1 MENLHR
7 KHGGSPQASQR
18 TETETG
24 MAANAVP
31 GMEQRGGDKAAG
43 DALVKNLACPACEDS
58 GECGRC
64 EGNGKIFNEDEAL
77 PPWSICGDCQGS
89 GLCFECDE

>member
-1 MENLHR
+1 LEMGIAMKSVRDLIEELPPERQESVNKRAERL
-7 KHGGSPQASQR
+7 KQD
-18 TETETG
+18 ET
-24 MAANAVP
+24 
-31 GMEQRGGDKAAG
+31 
-43 DALVKNLACPACEDS
+43 LACPACEDT

-64 EGNGKIFNEDEAL
+64 EGSGKIFNEDEAL